1 MDYQAWCP
9 LLWGAPVQRSQY
21 VCGIEG
27 SQWDSRS
34 ATEYSV
40 PDWTAL
46 IHSKWC
52 SWALAEVGLFIRH
65 TLVQSMLLSSV
76 AHGTVI
82 YLGWDCVHR
91 KGQGMPSRCI
101 HRSSPDS
108 VGLWVRRQS
117 ARVSPRNHTP
127 QRVIDVQTLPWQQR
141 IASRT
146 DAGASPR
153 HARPWPFVFQCMC
166 CARVWARC
174 RSYANNIRGVGK
186 AFEPVRL
193 SGVLRQRQ
201 HLCSEC
207 IFMDSATILSRPS
220 FQHKYIIKAIHRLC
234 NKPIIT
240 FS

>member
-127 QRVIDVQTLPWQQR
+127 QRVIDVQTLSWQQR

-153 HARPWPFVFQCMC
+153 PS
-166 CARVWARC
+166 CAALVV
-174 RSYANNIRGVGK
+174 SVS
-186 AFEPVRL
+186 VH
-193 SGVLRQRQ
+193 VLRKSVGPMPLLCQQ
-201 HLCSEC
+201 HTGRGESVRASPSVR
-207 IFMDSATILSRPS
+207 SATAATASL
-220 FQHKYIIKAIHRLC
+220 L
-234 NKPIIT
+234 
-240 FS
+240 